1 MLPQPVLQQQISDA
15 AAACATAACAAAAC
29 AAAAVRTAAA
39 DEGSGPPVGTEAIG
53 AGRWCGK
60 IVRVAGTCGS
70 WASPR
75 NP

>member
-15 AAACATAACAAAAC
+15 AAACATAACAAAA
-29 AAAAVRTAAA
+29 VRTAAA
-39 DEGSGPPVGTEAIG
+39 DEGSGPLVGTEAIG
-53 AGRWCGK
+53 AGRWSGK